1 MYEARRS
8 DDGAEG
14 RLWTIIARVLVRE
27 AKKLSRAGDEIG
39 EWPAFQRNRWTPSR
53 LAQEDGDRSR
63 PDSPCSWPGAAVID
77 TEVDFIQDML
87 HRHGAICAIAC
98 VPWSLAAERSGVSL
112 TADSARL
119 ASCSSCAK
127 VRRAMLEMLRAAR
140 RSTARRT
147 WDRRCSDKRLDRD
160 MHVCSMVAVGIAR

>member
-1 MYEARRS
+1 MVRRS
-8 DDGAEG
+8 LICRKSTTWGYSSTCECWRRAFLTTPLRVGSG
-14 RLWTIIARVLVRE
+14 RSSQGCWSVRPRSSAGRGTRSVSGPPFNE
-27 AKKLSRAGDEIG
+27 QVDAFPPRAGGWRSRA
-39 EWPAFQRNRWTPSR
+39 
-53 LAQEDGDRSR
+53 

-98 VPWSLAAERSGVSL
+98 VPAVLAAERSAVSL

-140 RSTARRT
+140 R
-147 WDRRCSDKRLDRD
+147 
-160 MHVCSMVAVGIAR
+160 